1 MEHGKPEYLPE
12 LGARETARWKWP
24 RQLCMTLG
32 KPSVVLAGRRKQ
44 AGKFKHFPCSVGLQ
58 LNFPQVLLQV
68 HGQRRHK
75 VAQIFCLLYASMRQ
89 PAHLLSLKLCKAH
102 KLLPLWL
109 CPLQHTTESQGVFS
123 VLVASWHSLSTSIV
137 VISSCN

>member
-1 MEHGKPEYLPE
+1 VEHGKPEYLPE
-12 LGARETARWKWP
+12 MGARETACWKWP

-32 KPSVVLAGRRKQ
+32 KPSVALAGRRKQ

-75 VAQIFCLLYASMRQ
+75 VAQIFCLLYASMR
-89 PAHLLSLKLCKAH
+89 
-102 KLLPLWL
+102 
-109 CPLQHTTESQGVFS
+109 
-123 VLVASWHSLSTSIV
+123 
-137 VISSCN
+137 